1 MENSYRFF
9 SNRACKYF
17 PCHKGLEN
25 FNCLFCYCPFYLREK
40 CPGHPAFLDIDGKI
54 VKDCSGCDYP
64 HRPES
69 YDVILEW
76 IKKENDKREFSEEIR
91 RKAVIYQRKN
101 KGTGDNERGQYQ
113 CE

>member
-91 RKAVIYQRKN
+91 RKAVKYQRKN
-101 KGTGDNERGQYQ
+101 KGTGDNERR